1 MAFWEKRWHHKFTL
15 NLTNLLV
22 KDKFLIT
29 SEPDSCSDNLDNSLF
44 WLLHIEVSSFTL
56 ATRSWKTWTLWLTN
70 LDLNLDWKQN
80 KSKNLSKG
88 PIFSEKYWYYFH
100 CPQNV
105 LCSILR
111 FVFWTFPPFKTAV
124 QLESDQSTISKYIFQ
139 DSFRHIFWA
148 MRKMHHIF
156 WKKRPLVSLP
166 LIQILHWPI
175 LIILL
180 FAVCKLKIT
189 HSLWPQDPDLPSWA
203 PKKTQ
208 TLK

>member
-1 MAFWEKRWHHKFTL
+1 MYEK
-15 NLTNLLV
+15 LV

-148 MRKMHHIF
+148 MRKMHHTF
-156 WKKRPLVSLP
+156 WKKATFSIVTS
-166 LIQILHWPI
+166 
-175 LIILL
+175 
-180 FAVCKLKIT
+180 
-189 HSLWPQDPDLPSWA
+189 DPDSSLANFNNSSFCCVQVEDNSFTLASRSWFA
-203 PKKTQ
+203 F
-208 TLK
+208 LSS